1 MRLSTKR
8 LRQCHGG
15 LTATRTPQDEEEEE
29 DNDEIVEEEKEENEE
44 VVVVVAVSWRLTVV
58 VLRAQVVLRKEKL
71 VEDKHDKKC

>member
-15 LTATRTPQDEEEEE
+15 LTATRTPQDEEEE
-29 DNDEIVEEEKEENEE
+29 DDDEIVEEEKEENEE
-44 VVVVVAVSWRLTVV
+44 VVVVVVVSWRLTVV

-71 VEDKHDKKC
+71 FEDKHDKKC